1 MPRRR
6 FQADLSGLADLQRGI
21 VRRDQIV
28 GTALTDGSLRWLLR
42 SRQWQVVLPSVYAN
56 FTGLLTDE
64 QREVAAQ
71 LYCGSPSQVT
81 GPGALRAHG
90 MRYTPDD
97 ERVHLLVPHARHV
110 SSLGFVVVRRTH
122 RLDERP
128 AQRGAVTLA
137 SVARAVADT
146 ARTCDDLRSVRAM
159 VAESVQRQLT
169 TVAQL
174 REELDSG
181 ARKGSALMRE
191 ALEEV
196 ADGVRSAPEAQLRQI
211 VETTSALPAVLW
223 NPALATVSGQS
234 LPTPDGW
241 IDDVGI
247 ALEVDSREHHSMP
260 DDWSKTLH
268 RHNLLT
274 SHGALVLHFTPT
286 AIYATP
292 ETVRRTMVESYLERL
307 RSGAKAA
314 IHLRDGA
321 GQVGLSGSRF
331 VQGEGPRR

>member
-6 FQADLSGLADLQRGI
+6 LQVDISGLVDLQYGV

-28 GTALTDGSLRWLLR
+28 GATLTDGSLRWLLR
-42 SRQWQVVLPSVYAN
+42 SRQWQVVLPSVYAS
-56 FTGLLTDE
+56 FTGRLTDA

-71 LYCGSPSQVT
+71 LYCGPSSQLT
-81 GPGALRAHG
+81 GPAALRAHG
-90 MRYTPDD
+90 MRYAPDD
-97 ERVHLLVPHARHV
+97 ELLHMLVPHTCHV
-110 SSLGFVVVRRTH
+110 SSSGFVLVRRTR
-122 RLDERP
+122 RLDGRP
-128 AQRGAVTLA
+128 VQRGAVTLA

-146 ARTCDDLRSVRAM
+146 ARACVDLRSVRAM
-159 VAESVQRQLT
+159 VAEAVQRRLT
-169 TVAQL
+169 TVALL

-191 ALEEV
+191 ALGEV
-196 ADGVRSAPEAQLRQI
+196 ASGVRSAPEAQLRQI
-211 VETTSALPAVLW
+211 TETSSALPAVLW
-223 NPALATVSGQS
+223 NPALVTLSGLP

-268 RHNLLT
+268 RHNILT

-286 AIYATP
+286 AIYAAP
-292 ETVRRTMVESYLERL
+292 ETVRRTIVESYLERV
-307 RSGAKAA
+307 RSGGKAA
-314 IHLRDGA
+314 IRLR
-321 GQVGLSGSRF
+321 SPS
-331 VQGEGPRR
+331 P

>member
-1 MPRRR
+1 LRDALITRGHPQGYPQGWFAAGRGGTVVVMPRRR
-6 FQADLSGLADLQRGI
+6 FQADLRGLADLQHGI

-56 FTGLLTDE
+56 FTGRLTDE

-71 LYCGSPSQVT
+71 LFCGSPSQVT

-90 MRYTPDD
+90 MRYAPDD
-97 ERVHLLVPHARHV
+97 DRVHLLVPHARHV

-159 VAESVQRQLT
+159 VAESVQRRLT

-174 REELDSG
+174 REELDLG
-181 ARKGSALMRE
+181 TRKGSALMRE
-191 ALEEV
+191 ALDEV

-211 VETTSALPAVLW
+211 AETTSALPAVLW

-260 DDWSKTLH
+260 D
-268 RHNLLT
+268 
-274 SHGALVLHFTPT
+274 
-286 AIYATP
+286 
-292 ETVRRTMVESYLERL
+292 VRRTMVESYLERL

-314 IHLRDGA
+314 ILLRDGA
-321 GQVGLSGSRF
+321 GEVGLSGFRF